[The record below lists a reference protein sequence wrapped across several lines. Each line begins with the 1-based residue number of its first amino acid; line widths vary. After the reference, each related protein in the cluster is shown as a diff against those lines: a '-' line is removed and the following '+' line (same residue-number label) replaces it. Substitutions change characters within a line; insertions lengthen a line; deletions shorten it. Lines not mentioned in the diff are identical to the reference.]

1 MSKGHRDNV
10 VARRKRGERAYVKR
24 RNRRQR
30 KYIGPW
36 SVGFSCGTTDYHP
49 SAGSDEISNL
59 ASKSHN
65 CEAKECEPT
74 HFERLA

>member
-1 MSKGHRDNV
+1 MSKSHRDNV
-10 VARRKRGERAYVKR
+10 AARKKRGEHAYAKR

-36 SVGFSCGTTDYHP
+36 NVEFSCGATDYHP
-49 SAGSDEISNL
+49 LAGSDEISNL
-59 ASKSHN
+59 ASKSHS
-65 CEAKECEPT
+65 CKDEECKPT